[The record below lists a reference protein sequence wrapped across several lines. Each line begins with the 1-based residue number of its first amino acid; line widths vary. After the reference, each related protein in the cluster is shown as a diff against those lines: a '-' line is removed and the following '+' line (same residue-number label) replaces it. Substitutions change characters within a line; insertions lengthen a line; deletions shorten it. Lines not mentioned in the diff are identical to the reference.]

1 MKEGDFVYCLGEGD
15 GIFVIREIVGDTAWL
30 ASVKGSIGWENL
42 SGLTKVK
49 PKELKARINKLAG
62 EITFLTCL

>member
-15 GIFVIREIVGDTAWL
+15 DIFRIREIIGDAAWL
-30 ASVKGSIGWENL
+30 EREYSVGWKDM